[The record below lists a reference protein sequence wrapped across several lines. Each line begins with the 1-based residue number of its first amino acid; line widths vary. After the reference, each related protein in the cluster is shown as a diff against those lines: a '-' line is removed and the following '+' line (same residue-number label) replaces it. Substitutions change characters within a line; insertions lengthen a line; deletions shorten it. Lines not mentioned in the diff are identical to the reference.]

1 MLENV
6 CALRMLFPPDTSID
20 YQLNSFL
27 LAITWQEMSK
37 CPEKASSLP
46 CSWHTSVPD
55 SGSAL
60 QAWGNEENNCTLLL
74 ARNPLGYT
82 DALFFFQGLILLSA
96 PYCAGPSHLGA
107 WQGSGPETWMS
118 PELAQPGSAAGRK
131 HSHWGNGV
139 EQRATCE
146 KPISIH
152 CISMARWIVELKV
165 VFFRSDQL
173 PDPVGVTSE
182 L

>member
-37 CPEKASSLP
+37 GPEKASSLP

-82 DALFFFQGLILLSA
+82 DALFFFQGLISLSA

-107 WQGSGPETWMS
+107 WQGSGPRDLDVARISTAWVCCREEALPLGKW
-118 PELAQPGSAAGRK
+118 GRAESK
-131 HSHWGNGV
+131 LREAH
-139 EQRATCE
+139 
-146 KPISIH
+146 
-152 CISMARWIVELKV
+152 
-165 VFFRSDQL
+165 
-173 PDPVGVTSE
+173 
-182 L
+182 